1 MKMDLNVSL
10 HNLVPTHE
18 KLSDSEKEKV
28 LKALSIEAKQLPKI
42 LKEDAAIIH
51 LKVKDG
57 DLIKITRDSK
67 TAGVAIYYRVVIDG

>member
-1 MKMDLNVSL
+1 MDLNVSL

-18 KLSDSEKEKV
+18 KLSDSEKEKG

-42 LKEDAAIIH
+42 LEEDAAIIH